1 MLGVNPSGSSL
12 IVAPPGVCEH
22 AEMAQVGVRRNA
34 REVGDAPRPRLER
47 SRSDRVIGGVAAG
60 IGQHL
65 GIEPIVV
72 RIAFVV
78 LSFAAGFGVVVYLL
92 AWLLAP
98 QEALE
103 GAAPRKRLLVRPTLG
118 QALGAA
124 LVVVGVLL
132 LLAVS
137 GFWFGEAL
145 AWPVALAAIG
155 FTILWARSAEER
167 GGRWPLDA
175 VLTGR
180 VSVPRLL
187 IGSLLILGA
196 MVLFLATNTSLRAVG
211 STLLA
216 AFVAFGGLALI
227 GGPWAWNIAR
237 ELIDER
243 NAHVRTEAR
252 AEMAAHLHDSVLQ
265 TLALIQRSPE
275 QREMVTLARTQEREL
290 RAWLYG
296 RAPALAG
303 ARLRDAVDAMA
314 GRVEREQQVKV
325 EAIVVGDAELDERA
339 RALVASVGE
348 ATLNA
353 ARHSGSTEVSVYVEV
368 EDDAISAYVRDHG
381 HGFDPVAVATDRRG
395 IADSII
401 GRMERHGGTARVE
414 SSPGAGTEVVMRLPR
429 KPA

>member
-1 MLGVNPSGSSL
+1 
-12 IVAPPGVCEH
+12 
-22 AEMAQVGVRRNA
+22 MAQVGVRRS
-34 REVGDAPRPRLER
+34 REVAASPRPRFER
-47 SRSDRVIGGVAAG
+47 SRSDRIIAGVAGG
-60 IGQHL
+60 IGHHL
-65 GIEPIVV
+65 GVEPVAV

-78 LSFAAGFGVVVYLL
+78 LTMALGFGLVVYLL

-98 QEALE
+98 EEATDSV
-103 GAAPRKRLLVRPTLG
+103 ARPRALILVRPTLG

-124 LVVVGVLL
+124 LILGGVLL
-132 LLAVS
+132 LLLVT
-137 GFWFGEAL
+137 GFWFGEEL
-145 AWPVALAAIG
+145 AWPVTLAAFG
-155 FTILWARSAEER
+155 FAILWARSGEE
-167 GGRWPLDA
+167 GGPRRPLDA

-180 VSVPRLL
+180 IFSSRMLVGTLL
-187 IGSLLILGA
+187 IIGA
-196 MVLFLATNTSLRAVG
+196 MVVFLLANTSLRAAG

-216 AFVAFGGLALI
+216 VFVAIGGLALI
-227 GGPWAWNIAR
+227 VAPWAWNMGR
-237 ELIDER
+237 ELIEER
-243 NAHVRTEAR
+243 SQLVRTEAR

-303 ARLRDAVDAMA
+303 ARLRDAIDAMA
-314 GRVEREQQVKV
+314 GRVEREEHAKV
-325 EAIVVGDAELDERA
+325 EAIVVGDADLGERVH
-339 RALVASVGE
+339 ALVGAVGE

-381 HGFDPVAVATDRRG
+381 TGFDPAAVAADRRG

-401 GRMERHGGTARVE
+401 GRMERHGGSAHVI
-414 SSPGAGTEVVMRLPR
+414 SKPGAGTEIAMRLPR
-429 KPA
+429 RAA